1 MAGPG
6 GAAVTA
12 CQAVHDK
19 MLPLLLL
26 AVTQAQAGPSEKRL
40 IDFLLNSGYNPLERP
55 VADQIDSVP
64 LQFGI

>member
-1 MAGPG
+1 M
-6 GAAVTA
+6 TA
-12 CQAVHDK
+12 CQPVHDK
-19 MLPLLLL
+19 MLLLLLL
-26 AVTQAQAGPSEKRL
+26 AITQAQAGPSEKRL